1 VTVSDPGCTL
11 CELSTDGVDVVDDAG
26 NEFCCPGCRDVYAAL
41 GDVDVDADAVRE
53 RRHADGEGE
62 DGASEERSEV
72 PAGHEATF
80 LEVDGMHC
88 ATCEAFIET
97 VATRTE
103 GVSAASA
110 SYVTDT
116 VRIDHDPNSVS
127 VDDLSEAVSGL
138 GYSAYPRDDAF
149 ARRQA
154 DNMATARL
162 AAGVLVGMAVM
173 LQYIVIIYPMYF
185 VFPIYNERTLE

>member
-1 VTVSDPGCTL
+1 MSGTARSPDAGDDPSACTL
-11 CELSTDGVDVVDDAG
+11 CELPTEGVDVTDGDA
-26 NEFCCPGCRDVYAAL
+26 NRFCCTGCRDVYGAL

-53 RRHADGEGE
+53 RRRARDDAAD
-62 DGASEERSEV
+62 DGADAPDGDRDV
-72 PAGHEATF
+72 PDGHEATF

-116 VRIDHDPNSVS
+116 VRIDHDSGSVS
-127 VDDLSEAVSGL
+127 IDGLSEAVSGL

-162 AAGVLVGMAVM
+162 AAGVMVGMAVM
-173 LQYIVIIYPMYF
+173 L
-185 VFPIYNERTLE
+185 